1 MTLDPYNVTLIL
13 LVTLVTF
20 ALRAIG
26 SIVMARTRLGPVSTA
41 AFEAVPVA
49 VLTAVAAPAVFTQG
63 APEAIAGVA
72 AVIIGLRAPMF
83 FVILAGMATVVAMRQ
98 LLG

>member
-1 MTLDPYNVTLIL
+1 MTLDPHNVTLIL

-26 SIVMARTRLGPVSTA
+26 SIVMASAKLGPVATA
-41 AFEAVPVA
+41 AFEAMPVA

-63 APEAIAGVA
+63 MPEAVAGVA
-72 AVIIGLRAPMF
+72 AVIVGLRAPMF
-83 FVILAGMATVVAMRQ
+83 VVILVALGTVVAMRQ